1 MVENQRSVLDISD
14 NSKNKDGKMRKII
27 VLLSFVCLLSVF
39 PACGYDSENSKNLL
53 IIVTTDDPIT
63 QLMSMVL
70 ADRSMEKGATV
81 DILLCGSA
89 GSLAVKDS
97 AEVFLKPRNTS
108 PQMMLKNLIRNNVNV
123 ELCPLYLS
131 NSEKSVP
138 NLIDGVSVANPT
150 RVADK
155 LLRED
160 TKILSY

>member
-1 MVENQRSVLDISD
+1 
-14 NSKNKDGKMRKII
+14 MRKFI
-27 VLLSFVCLLSVF
+27 VLLSFVCLLCVL
-39 PACGYDSENSKNLL
+39 PACGYDSGNSKNLL
-53 IIVTTDDPIT
+53 VIVTTDDPVT

-70 ADRSMEKGATV
+70 ADRSMKQGATV
-81 DILLCGSA
+81 DILLCGGA
-89 GSLAVKDS
+89 GSLAIKDS
-97 AEVFLKPRNTS
+97 VEAFLKPQNTS

-138 NLIDGVSVANPT
+138 NLIDGVSVAKPN
-150 RVADK
+150 RIAGK